1 MKGGI
6 NIKPQFIVY
15 LLFTVACGQD
25 WGSAPWQGHYQTTN
39 DYSQNL
45 HGNRET
51 GPQQP
56 VRPQPGTL
64 YCKYLFTS
72 GKLRIGHHQSFQLDD
87 VLIAMVYWNFFLFD
101 KEFSNFFGL
110 GYTFIWVNKYM

>member
-6 NIKPQFIVY
+6 NIKPQFIFY

-39 DYSQNL
+39 DYSQDL

-72 GKLRIGHHQSFQLDD
+72 GKLWIGHHQSFQS
-87 VLIAMVYWNFFLFD
+87 VAVCITMVNGNFILLD
-101 KEFSNFFGL
+101 KEFSNYL
-110 GYTFIWVNKYM
+110 V